1 MSITMRIIQ
10 QFDAPNESAFMELEK
25 KFAELERTRKDFP
38 KGKRMQPISAAD
50 PCNTLI
56 WQCEFPTIEA
66 AHATLGFFNGDA
78 DHEKLLVKQLP
89 FFRQVRVE
97 FLNNLD
103 F

>member
-1 MSITMRIIQ
+1 MSVTMRIVQ
-10 QFDAPNESAFMELEK
+10 QFDAPNEAAFMDLEAA
-25 KFAELERTRKDFP
+25 FANLERTRPDFP
-38 KGKRMQPISAAD
+38 KGKRMQPIAATE

-66 AHATLGFFNGDA
+66 AYATLAFFNGDP
-78 DHEKLLVKQLP
+78 DHEKLLAKQLP

-97 FLNNLD
+97 FLKNLD